1 MNCAALTG
9 ISPVVISELKKG
21 KPRTLE
27 LHSAHNI
34 ITLTN
39 VSPGEMIFLTDT
51 DLDDLNKGDGGII
64 ADVLAVTVSMKRV
77 IEYINP
83 IVYEERERMSARIQ
97 IRFVGNTYIK
107 DVSGKKWF
115 EPTLVE
121 TVKSSCYHGH

>member
-39 VSPGEMIFLTDT
+39 VSPGEMIFLTDV
-51 DLDDLNKGDGGII
+51 DLDDLGKGDGGIM

-77 IEYINP
+77 VEYINP
-83 IVYEERERMSARIQ
+83 IVYEEKERMSARIQ
-97 IRFVGNTYIK
+97 IRYVGSTYIK
-107 DVSGKKWF
+107 DVAGKKWF
-115 EPTLVE
+115 EPTSVE
-121 TVKSSCYHGH
+121 IVKSSCYHGR